1 MRHDT
6 KRKHNNVDIIVFSTI
21 SGARKG
27 VFLSGVGRVEGRRSK
42 LRRAR
47 LWRVG
52 SSVRKRRENGVLT
65 RARIGSFFL
74 LESIH
79 WGHGEI
85 PVLECPVTF
94 GFRLGVARHRFPHIP
109 RDTTTTTVVHIY
121 SQETESDAYF
131 LLAGLFDSFL
141 VAHLLGDCPR
151 PTALPRSARRG
162 PFDGVRPEIPT
173 QQLKMPANRNMAD
186 HAQKRCRASA
196 SAHIHRDGGGHRL
209 GLDWRPRICILILV
223 RRAIRLRPDDPLE
236 TRQTLR
242 GNAAATPRMKNSK
255 MLWNYIRIVIK
266 ASLFFLEGLAYTN
279 GPEVVF

>member
-1 MRHDT
+1 M
-6 KRKHNNVDIIVFSTI
+6 I
-21 SGARKG
+21 RKG
-27 VFLSGVGRVEGRRSK
+27 NTTTLILLFFRLFQEQEKAFFLSGVGRVEGRRSK

-131 LLAGLFDSFL
+131 LLAGLFDPFL
-141 VAHLLGDCPR
+141 VARLLVECPR

-173 QQLKMPANRNMAD
+173 QQLKTPANPNMAG

-196 SAHIHRDGGGHRL
+196 SADVHRDGGEHRL
-209 GLDWRPRICILILV
+209 GLDWRPRNLH
-223 RRAIRLRPDDPLE
+223 
-236 TRQTLR
+236 THSRQTR
-242 GNAAATPRMKNSK
+242 NPAPPR
-255 MLWNYIRIVIK
+255 
-266 ASLFFLEGLAYTN
+266 
-279 GPEVVF
+279 